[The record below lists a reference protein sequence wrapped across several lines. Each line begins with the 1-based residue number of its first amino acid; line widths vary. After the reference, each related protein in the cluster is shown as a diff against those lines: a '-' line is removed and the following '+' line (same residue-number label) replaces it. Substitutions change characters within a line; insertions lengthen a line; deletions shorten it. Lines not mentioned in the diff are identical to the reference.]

1 MTPQEKKLW
10 YKCLAKCPVRF
21 QRQKAIGNY
30 IADFYCHKA
39 KLVVEVDGRQHDSP
53 EGQIYDSIRTERME
67 EFGLTV
73 VRIPNG
79 TIDRDFSYVTGYLAQ
94 TLNLSL
100 DKNPEN

>member
-1 MTPQEKKLW
+1 M
-10 YKCLAKCPVRF
+10 
-21 QRQKAIGNY
+21 
-30 IADFYCHKA
+30 
-39 KLVVEVDGRQHDSP
+39 EVDGRQHDSP

-73 VRIPNG
+73 VRIPNA

-100 DKNPEN
+100 DKDPEN